1 VRYTKEHKEETRRRI
16 LNAAARL
23 FRERGYEGAGLDA
36 IMSEAGLTA
45 GGFYAHFTSKEALFS
60 EAMGAA
66 LTEARTPGA
75 RRLSSADGGDPLLNL
90 VRGYLSRSHR
100 DHPEQGCPLPV
111 LTPDVAR
118 SGEATR
124 EGYERQFLN
133 YLAEIE
139 SLLPEGTGAERDRA
153 LALIAQC
160 VGGLMLSRAVMDEEL
175 SNRILKACRNAAMKI
190 SEE

>member
-1 VRYTKEHKEETRRRI
+1 MRYTKEHKAETRRRI
-16 LNAAARL
+16 LSAAARL

-45 GGFYAHFTSKEALFS
+45 GGFYAHFTSKEALFA

-75 RRLSSADGGDPLLNL
+75 RRLSSAGGGDSLLNL

-124 EGYERQFLN
+124 EGYERQFLK

-139 SLLPEGTGAERDRA
+139 TLLPGGSEKTRDRA

>member
-1 VRYTKEHKEETRRRI
+1 VRYTKEHKAETRRRI
-16 LNAAARL
+16 LSAAARL

-45 GGFYAHFTSKEALFS
+45 GGFYAHFTSKEALFA

-75 RRLSSADGGDPLLNL
+75 RRLSSAGGGDSLLNL

-124 EGYERQFLN
+124 EGYERQFLK

-139 SLLPEGTGAERDRA
+139 TLLPGGSEKTRDRA